1 MTTLHLSQSHP
12 NSPLALL
19 DYIEATGEVDECP
32 ELVLLIEELSQQQAG
47 ESEITEEP
55 PIPAITPAAIAT
67 YEQELFIQGT
77 ALKKHCQKL
86 YQALSTIETTS
97 ETPFTGAS
105 AEIQDHIEQ
114 IQRAIIPIM
123 NLSYRYRGLLQ
134 TSDRRD
140 GITHC
145 YYTRGLS
152 YCTHFIA
159 QKTSVA
165 AITTEFN
172 TALQPTVLLNR
183 IYRYLD
189 QLPSLY
195 HALTNR
201 LLQTLW
207 TEFPSEDGAVPLS
220 FVQASEFPNQEEI

>member
-1 MTTLHLSQSHP
+1 MTTPHP
-12 NSPLALL
+12 TQPKPGPSLKLL
-19 DYIEATGEVDECP
+19 DHIEATGEVDECP
-32 ELVLLIEELSQQQAG
+32 ELVLLIEELVRKEAEQG
-47 ESEITEEP
+47 ELSEEP
-55 PIPAITPAAIAT
+55 PVPAISPEAIAT
-67 YEQELFIQGT
+67 YEQELSIQGT

-86 YQALSTIETTS
+86 YQALSTIETIP
-97 ETPFTGAS
+97 EAPFTGAP
-105 AEIQDHIEQ
+105 AEIQNHIEQ

-165 AITTEFN
+165 AITAEFN
-172 TALQPTVLLNR
+172 TALQPTELLNR

-207 TEFPSEDGAVPLS
+207 TEVPSEDGAVPLS
-220 FVQASEFPNQEEI
+220 FVQASETPNQEEI